1 MSERNGTGDRQSGS
15 GEGVLGGR
23 DTGSMLAGL
32 SGTIETT
39 LGSGQTES
47 AGPATAVEEQAGTGS
62 GLAEAANSAT
72 TTELDGATDS
82 APAEEPALALDQL
95 FEILKNRRRRE
106 VLHYLDRNGGEA
118 TLGSLAEYIAAQEN
132 DTTVKQI
139 TSSQRKRVYVGLY
152 QCHLPKM
159 DDMDIVDFE
168 KNRGTIE
175 VGPNASLLEPYLEPG
190 DGERD
195 RHRIYAGV
203 AATGF
208 LLAVLA
214 AATVGSA
221 ATAGISLLTVVA
233 IGATAIQQVRR
244 P

>member
-1 MSERNGTGDRQSGS
+1 MSESNNNGDRQSG
-15 GEGVLGGR
+15 GGGVLGRR
-23 DTGSMLAGL
+23 DPGAVIAGL
-32 SGTIETT
+32 SGSIETT
-39 LGSGQTES
+39 LGTGQTES
-47 AGPATAVEEQAGTGS
+47 AETATSVDDDAGTDG
-62 GLAEAANSAT
+62 GLAEAANAVT
-72 TTELDGATDS
+72 ATELDES
-82 APAEEPALALDQL
+82 AGSTPASEPDLALDQL

-106 VLHYLDRNGGEA
+106 VLKYLDRNGGEA
-118 TLGSLAEYIAAQEN
+118 TLGSLAEYIAAEEN

-175 VGPNASLLEPYLEPG
+175 VGPNARLLEPYLQPG
-190 DGERD
+190 GGERD
-195 RHRIYAGV
+195 EHRIYAGV

-233 IGATAIQQVRR
+233 IGATAIEQLRR